1 MFKLSNVEAP
11 PEARGL
17 AVYAATILFIILW
30 YQIPECGFRGLLES
44 EVYGKKRE
52 IFTILGRQ
60 NVMADFFFFFT
71 HVCRSKAK
79 RFFLLLPLL
88 VRWW

>member
-17 AVYAATILFIILW
+17 SVYAATILFIILW

-52 IFTILGRQ
+52 LFTILGRQ
-60 NVMADFFFFFT
+60 NVMADFFFFFFYPRVQVKSQT
-71 HVCRSKAK
+71 
-79 RFFLLLPLL
+79 FFPATSTSC
-88 VRWW
+88 